1 MSAAALGSR
10 RRLQDQEHD
19 WLEQD
24 WLDCGPHEISRE
36 PTLEQ
41 LRFRKSVSMFA
52 TGIVVL
58 SCEDDDGQVHGMTV
72 NSFTSVSLQPPTVLV
87 SLKPGRTNR
96 LISRRSRYGASILD
110 EAQQPVSA
118 HFSGRPQEVSPEML
132 TRDRVPT
139 LRQCLAW
146 FECEVV
152 ERVQVH
158 DHTLFVAHVTACG
171 SNDGNPL
178 MFFASRYH
186 RPAIQN

>member
-87 SLKPGRTNR
+87 SLTTMTLPVM
-96 LISRRSRYGASILD
+96 RRVWPL
-110 EAQQPVSA
+110 
-118 HFSGRPQEVSPEML
+118 
-132 TRDRVPT
+132 
-139 LRQCLAW
+139 
-146 FECEVV
+146 
-152 ERVQVH
+152 
-158 DHTLFVAHVTACG
+158 G
-171 SNDGNPL
+171 S
-178 MFFASRYH
+178 
-186 RPAIQN
+186 